1 MTEASKA
8 NLKISLESSRQA
20 KFRKAIVFS
29 CDQGYLPFA
38 AHAAQQISDLNPKRD
53 FDLCICSG
61 KKPFSPPDSL
71 QALDVRVCQ
80 IDVGDSFEGL
90 RLDAG
95 RSHDAYYLRI
105 AFPEV
110 FSEQY
115 DRILYLDSDIFVQGG
130 DFSALLDVD
139 IGDHAIAAVRDNIQ
153 WRTPNRQVKRNALP
167 GVQDAAYFNSGM
179 MLMDVKRCVAVDLLG
194 RCLSFGREHAN
205 VLTRHDQ
212 NLLNAVMNGR
222 WAELSP
228 MWNWQFSWAARLF
241 STLVSPHIIH
251 FIGPAKPWKDVHAQF
266 EPRFAQSY
274 IRFAAEHFPD
284 FPLEPLVM
292 PRLAPDSRRFSKML
306 VKHFMSRK
314 KMARYLARFPTD
326 LTVHL

>member
-1 MTEASKA
+1 MLSVRGADGLSKA
-8 NLKISLESSRQA
+8 VE
-20 KFRKAIVFS
+20 F
-29 CDQGYLPFA
+29 Y
-38 AHAAQQISDLNPKRD
+38 H
-53 FDLCICSG
+53 
-61 KKPFSPPDSL
+61 
-71 QALDVRVCQ
+71 QALGLTVRRVT
-80 IDVGDSFEGL
+80 DD
-90 RLDAG
+90 
-95 RSHDAYYLRI
+95 
-105 AFPEV
+105 
-110 FSEQY
+110 
-115 DRILYLDSDIFVQGG
+115 
-130 DFSALLDVD
+130 
-139 IGDHAIAAVRDNIQ
+139 
-153 WRTPNRQVKRNALP
+153 
-167 GVQDAAYFNSGM
+167 
-179 MLMDVKRCVAVDLLG
+179 
-194 RCLSFGREHAN
+194 
-205 VLTRHDQ
+205 
-212 NLLNAVMNGR
+212 